1 MSNCKSNRD
10 DQSKQR
16 KSHEKHDKNNKVI
29 KARLGDAPDSRLV
42 QRVEKGIKRIFK
54 KQK

>member
-1 MSNCKSNRD
+1 MSNYRANRD
-10 DQSKQR
+10 DQSKQG
-16 KSHEKHDKNNKVI
+16 KSYEKHDKNNKVT

-42 QRVEKGIKRIFK
+42 QRVEKGIKRVFK